1 MNGFAIFLA
10 PVKIVHEH
18 RVWAKTRAFERNY
31 AS

>member
-18 RVWAKTRAFERNY
+18 RVWAKTPAFERNY